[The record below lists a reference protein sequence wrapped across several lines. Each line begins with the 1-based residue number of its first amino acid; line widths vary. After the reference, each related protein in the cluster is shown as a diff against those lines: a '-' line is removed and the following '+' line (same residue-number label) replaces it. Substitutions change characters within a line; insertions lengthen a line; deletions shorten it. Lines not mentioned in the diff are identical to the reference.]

1 MEQTQT
7 KPLSI
12 KQDISSGR
20 GKTAPSQ
27 ERRGGYRAGV
37 VQGLSLDAEL
47 RCSKNKGWPSKAL
60 NLSLNGV
67 LLEFPKEQAP
77 PSLHIDEKVSIKLCC
92 HEDIV
97 WVPGVVRHRHGNRV
111 GICFPEFMHVNA
123 KSTEQ
128 VISRIL
134 RAVER
139 GWIREKTQ

>member
-1 MEQTQT
+1 MEQTQN
-7 KPLSI
+7 KPSSI
-12 KQDISSGR
+12 KQERSLNR
-20 GKTAPSQ
+20 RKTAPSQ

-37 VQGLSLDAEL
+37 VHGLALEAEL

-67 LLEFPKEQAP
+67 LLEFPKEKV

-111 GICFPEFMHVNA
+111 GICFPEFMHANA
-123 KSTEQ
+123 RSTEQ
-128 VISRIL
+128 IISRIL

-139 GWIREKTQ
+139 GWLRQKNL